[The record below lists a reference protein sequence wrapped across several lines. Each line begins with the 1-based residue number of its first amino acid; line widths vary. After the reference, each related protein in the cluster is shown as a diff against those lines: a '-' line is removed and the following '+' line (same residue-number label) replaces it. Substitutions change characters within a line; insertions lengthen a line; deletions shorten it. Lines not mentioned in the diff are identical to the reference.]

1 MQILGSSIIL
11 QLQNRRLI
19 GADTPMTGLSEL
31 VPVDFH
37 CTEGLSH
44 LYEVDVRFASQDP
57 NIELKQMLGQPV
69 TLSLE
74 LTGALASS
82 EKRYFHGYVTNFSHL
97 GTDGGL
103 TMYRATLRPWL
114 WMLSRRQDIRIFQ
127 EETVQSILSGV
138 FKAYGALASYEFK
151 LSKATA
157 NRSYCTQYRETDLN
171 FALRLME
178 EEGLFFYFEHTK
190 TSHKLIVTDTST
202 NAKPIDGLSA
212 SLPYSQDEMLDDV
225 DVITAFH
232 GSRHLAPIV
241 IALKTADY
249 KVPAARRS
257 AVQRA
262 AIEQGDVPSYE
273 IYDYLGAHAYPAG
286 DRGDELARF
295 RAEALAASSKVFS
308 GVTTSRRLMPRRYF
322 ELDGHYDHTS
332 TDPEDRQ
339 FMLVTVTH
347 SGQNNYQ
354 ASDGAA
360 AYSCSFTCIRKK
372 IPYRPPL
379 TIERPV
385 IAGPQTATVV
395 GPKGEEIYTDALGR
409 VKAQFHWDR
418 LGQKD
423 HRSSCWMRVGQQW
436 AGKGFGMIQIPRIGE
451 EAVVLFLDGNPDRPL
466 IISRVYNAVNVP
478 PWGLPA
484 NATQSG
490 ILTRSSKGATSAN
503 ANAIRFE
510 DKLGQEEIWIHAEK
524 DQRIEVEHDESHT
537 VGHDRSKSVGRD
549 ETAQVGRHWSLST
562 GGYKQEKVALASVS
576 SVGLGAMFNVGMAY
590 NVNVGGLYLRN
601 VGLQMASTVGMS
613 RTDRVVQDWTAHV
626 GHSYT
631 VTVRGKAV
639 GDAVS
644 AEQANPIEP
653 SPDFAPQLPAPVSSA
668 ESNQIRITD
677 QGQASLSGSNMA
689 QLIGPGGTVTI
700 DAAGIHLKGTA
711 IYLDGPVTQSSG
723 SAKSLAPVTEADC
736 AICKAM
742 SANPVDIA
750 TGQKLLEHDDFVLP
764 GRLPIRWNRRYR
776 SADQRAGS
784 FGAAWKLQ
792 YGTEVRLETTPEGPS
807 KIVYID
813 FDGRRLNFPL
823 LEVGQEH
830 FHPLEKYTLVRLEDR
845 DGRAAYAVR
854 FSDGAVETYEPHPV
868 ISNQWQLHRLE
879 TRDHQSLTFTYTQ
892 TGSLHEVRNDVYVV
906 GCRHDDQGRVLEIH
920 LLNEQ
925 GESKTRLAAYGYDEH
940 GDLVKA
946 VDQGG
951 RVWRYAYHRHLLTSY
966 ETPAGAT
973 FGSEWDGDTPSARCV
988 RTYGF
993 TRDEAGKPIVTRET
1007 RLEYSPATQRT
1018 RVTDAMGNVTTYRHN
1033 GLWMVDQVVH
1043 PDGSTETTEFDEKG
1057 NVSARVDAL
1066 GRRTQTV
1073 SDARGNPLA
1082 IRDAA
1087 GYLTRIEY
1095 NDQNLPIRITD
1106 PAGQIWQ
1113 REYDTEGH
1121 LIKEVDPL
1129 GNTKSTE
1136 FEKGLPVAH
1145 TDALG
1150 NVTRMQ
1156 WNDAGLLVART
1167 DCSGFTTQYAY
1178 DDLGRPIGQT
1188 NALGQTSKMKLNA
1201 AGQPT
1206 VIEPAGLG
1214 QWRIA
1219 YDGAGRPVS
1228 HTDPLGRTQHIVWDA
1243 YDRPVIATDASDG
1256 THGFEYDSLG
1266 RLIVLTNPK
1275 GERTTFSYDTRG
1287 RIAEQIGFDGRR
1299 QQFRY
1304 NAAGELV
1311 ERVDYGRDGQLRTSL
1326 LYENRGHLIE
1336 RRSSDGAIT
1345 TFGYDE
1351 RGLPTQARHQPELG
1365 EASQITYEYDAAGR
1379 RTAEIQSHHGRIWRL
1394 QHRLDAAGH
1403 RVETYVPG
1411 TGTLAWQ
1418 RYGSGYIHGVLLDG
1432 VALASFERDALHRT
1446 VLNTQ
1451 GSISQLLA
1459 YTDAGHM
1466 ASQRLQDLDEQ
1477 GEPRAE
1483 PREWRVWDYDR
1494 AGQLV
1499 SLKDAWRGEKQYIYD
1514 PLARLLSVVRH
1525 DGGEVVEDVVSEMF
1539 RYDLAGNLL
1548 VRLRGDGVSAS
1559 GRAGTAPSAVGD
1571 RLIQFVDA
1579 DPAIRVLHGFSYDG
1593 HGNRTEQTTQVASDV
1608 VVAKQTGVLDKLFA
1622 RQTTAEVQT
1631 TVSVSQ
1637 VMRYRYDASQRL
1649 VSVEHG
1655 DGARTTYQYDALG
1668 RRIAKSHV
1676 VAGESPRL
1684 TLFVWDGDWMLQEV
1698 HAGETAR
1705 QDAAATFV
1713 AHPDHQGPLSRISGG
1728 QRYHYLSDHVGTPQ
1742 ELVDDARKVV
1752 WAADFDGY
1760 GEIRRELV
1768 AEVDNP
1774 LRFPGQYHD
1783 RESRLHY
1790 NQYRYYDPR
1799 TGRYTSQDPIGLKG
1813 GLNFYS
1819 YVHGNPV
1826 ARTDALGLDDTA
1838 CLADPSLC
1846 GMSTPSAPD
1855 FYHLAVSSSIG
1866 TADVIYTRNG
1876 SLFLGYGIAHG
1887 TPSSVVGPWLPNAD
1901 GTKKSLRQKLGVSL
1915 TAGTLCGKKHKP
1927 QDVDDFVDGA
1937 STGLSAFF
1945 GPGPVGIGGAYSFNS
1960 SGSAIETGFGTPG
1973 FSFQPVDYMNQV
1985 ATHLPRW

>member
-1 MQILGSSIIL
+1 MQILGSSTFL
-11 QLQNRRLI
+11 RLQNKRLI
-19 GADTPMTGLSEL
+19 GANTPMIGRSEL
-31 VPVDFH
+31 VPIDFH
-37 CTEGLSH
+37 CTEGLSQI
-44 LYEVDVRFASQDP
+44 YEIDVRFASQDA
-57 NIELKQMLGQPV
+57 NIELKQMIGQPV

-74 LTGALASS
+74 LTTALASS
-82 EKRYFHGYVTNFSHL
+82 ERRHFHGYVTNFSHL
-97 GTDGGL
+97 DTDGGL
-103 TMYRATLRPWL
+103 TVYRATLRPWL
-114 WMLSRRQDIRIFQ
+114 WMLSRRQDQRIFQ
-127 EETVQSILSGV
+127 EETAQSILSEV
-138 FKAYGALASYEFK
+138 FRAYGALASFEFR
-151 LSKATA
+151 LSKPTP
-157 NRSYCTQYRETDLN
+157 NRSYCTQYRETDLT
-171 FALRLME
+171 FSLRLME

-190 TSHKLIVTDTST
+190 TGHKLIVTDSST
-202 NAKPIDGLSA
+202 TAKPIGGLSA
-212 SLPYSQDEMLDDV
+212 SLLYSQDEILDDV
-225 DVITAFH
+225 DVVTAFH
-232 GSRHLAPIV
+232 GSRQLESNVSAI
-241 IALKTADY
+241 KTADY

-257 AVQRA
+257 AVQHA
-262 AIEQGDVPSYE
+262 SIEQGDVPSYE

-286 DRGDELARF
+286 DRGNELARF
-295 RAEALAASSKVFS
+295 RAEALAAGSKIFS
-308 GVTTSRRLMPRRYF
+308 GVTTSRRLMPRHFF
-322 ELDGHYDHTS
+322 ELEGHYDHTS
-332 TDPEDRQ
+332 TNPGDNQ
-339 FMLVTVTH
+339 FMVVTATH
-347 SGQNNYQ
+347 RAQNNYQ
-354 ASDGAA
+354 AGDGAA

-385 IAGPQTATVV
+385 IAGPQTVTIV

-409 VKAQFHWDR
+409 VKGQFHWDR
-418 LGQKD
+418 LGQMD

-451 EAVVLFLDGNPDRPL
+451 EGVVLFLDGNPDRPL

-478 PWGLPA
+478 PWSLPA

-490 ILTRSSKGATSAN
+490 ILTRSSKGATSVN
-503 ANAIRFE
+503 ANALRFE
-510 DKLGQEEIWIHAEK
+510 DKKGQEEIWIHAEK

-549 ETAQVGRHWSLST
+549 ETAQVGRHWALST

-626 GHSYT
+626 GHSYI

-639 GDAVS
+639 GDAVN
-644 AEQANPIEP
+644 ADQANPIEP
-653 SPDFAPQLPAPVSSA
+653 SPDFAPQLPAPVSSP

-677 QGQASLSGSNMA
+677 QGQASLSGSAVA

-742 SANPVDIA
+742 SAHPVDIA

-764 GRLPIRWNRRYR
+764 GRLPILWNRRYR

-784 FGAAWKLQ
+784 FGAAWKIQ

-807 KIVYID
+807 KLIYID

-845 DGRAAYAVR
+845 DGQAAYAVR

-879 TRDHQSLTFTYTQ
+879 TRDRQSLTFSYTQ
-892 TGSLHEVRNDVYVV
+892 TGSLHEVRSNVYTV
-906 GCRHDDQGRVLEIH
+906 GCRHDDQGRVIEVH
-920 LLNEQ
+920 LLDEQ
-925 GESKTRLAAYGYDEH
+925 GGCKAKLAAYEYDEH

-951 RVWRYAYHRHLLTSY
+951 RVWRYAYHKHLLTSY

-973 FGSEWDGDTPSARCV
+973 FVSEWDGDTSSARCV

-1007 RLEYSPATQRT
+1007 RLEYSPATLRT

-1033 GLWMVDQVVH
+1033 GLWMVDQIVH

-1113 REYDTEGH
+1113 REYDAEGH

-1136 FEKGLPVAH
+1136 FKKGLPVAH

-1178 DDLGRPIGQT
+1178 DDFGRPIGQT

-1219 YDGAGRPVS
+1219 DDGAGRPIA
-1228 HTDPLGRTQHIVWDA
+1228 HTDPLGRSRQVAWDA
-1243 YDRPVIATDASDG
+1243 YDRPLVATDAAG
-1256 THGFEYDSLG
+1256 GAHRFEYDSLG
-1266 RLIVLTNPK
+1266 RLTALINPN
-1275 GERTTFSYDTRG
+1275 GERSTFAYDARG

-1304 NAAGELV
+1304 NAADELV
-1311 ERVDYGRDGQLRTSL
+1311 ERIDCGRDGQLRTTL
-1326 LYENRGHLIE
+1326 LYDNLGHLIE
-1336 RRSSDGAIT
+1336 RRFSDGGLTVFA
-1345 TFGYDE
+1345 YDA
-1351 RGLPTQARHQPELG
+1351 RGLPTQARYQPAVG

-1379 RTAEIQSHHGRIWRL
+1379 LTAEIQAHHGRVWRL
-1394 QHRLDAAGH
+1394 QHRLDALGN
-1403 RVETYVPG
+1403 RSEMYIPG

-1418 RYGSGYIHGVLLDG
+1418 RYGSGHIHGILLDG
-1432 VALASFERDALHRT
+1432 ASVASFERDALHLT

-1451 GSISQLLA
+1451 GPIAQLLA
-1459 YTDAGHM
+1459 YTEAGYI
-1466 ASQRLQDLDEQ
+1466 ASQRLQDLDERGQ
-1477 GEPRAE
+1477 PRAE
-1483 PREWRVWDYDR
+1483 PRSWRAWHYDL

-1499 SLKDAWRGEKQYIYD
+1499 SLKDAWRGERQYRYD
-1514 PLARLLSVVRH
+1514 PLARLVGVARQS
-1525 DGGEVVEDVVSEMF
+1525 GGEAVSDVKSETYH
-1539 RYDLAGNLL
+1539 YDPAANLL
-1548 VRLRGDGVSAS
+1548 ARMAGDGVSEA
-1559 GRAGTAPSAVGD
+1559 RVIANAPSAVGD
-1571 RLIQFVDA
+1571 RLMQFVDA
-1579 DPAIRVLHGFSYDG
+1579 DAAVRTLYGFAYDG
-1593 HGNRTEQTTQVASDV
+1593 HGNRVEQTLGTESDATIV
-1608 VVAKQTGVLDKLFA
+1608 QPFGLLDKLLS
-1622 RQTTAEVQT
+1622 RPEVSEVRT
-1631 TVSVSQ
+1631 TVSSPQ
-1637 VMRYRYDASQRL
+1637 VTRYRYDGAHQL
-1649 VSVEHG
+1649 VGIEHA
-1655 DGARTTYQYDALG
+1655 DGSRTEYRYDARG
-1668 RRIAKSHV
+1668 RRIAKLHTP
-1676 VAGESPRL
+1676 AGEPEHI
-1684 TLFVWDGDWMLQEV
+1684 TLFVWDGDWMVQEV
-1698 HAGETAR
+1698 RAG
-1705 QDAAATFV
+1705 ATDREDTVVSYV
-1713 AHPDHQGPLSRISGG
+1713 AHPDHQGPLLRVSDGK
-1728 QRYHYLSDHVGTPQ
+1728 RYHYLSDHLGTPQ
-1742 ELVDDARKVV
+1742 ELVDDGRKVV

-1760 GEIRRELV
+1760 GLTRHELV

-1774 LRFPGQYHD
+1774 IRFPGQYRD
-1783 RESRLHY
+1783 LESRLHY
-1790 NQYRYYDPR
+1790 NRYRYYDPQA
-1799 TGRYTSQDPIGLKG
+1799 GRYTSQDPIGLKG
-1813 GLNFYS
+1813 GLNVYA

-1855 FYHLAVSSSIG
+1855 FYHFSASLFVG
-1866 TADVIYTRNG
+1866 TLSATYTRNG
-1876 SLFLGYGIAHG
+1876 TLFVGWGVAHG
-1887 TPSSVVGPWLPNAD
+1887 NPSSATSAFSEAKWL
-1901 GTKKSLRQKLGVSL
+1901 KKFGFSFAAGQMNGCIRQK
-1915 TAGTLCGKKHKP
+1915 GKKI
-1927 QDVDDFVDGA
+1927 DDYVAGA
-1937 STGLSAFF
+1937 STGVSAYY
-1945 GPGPVGIGGAYSFNS
+1945 GVGGAVAANS
-1960 SGSAIETGFGTPG
+1960 SGSSTEFGIGTPG
-1973 FSFQPVDYMNQV
+1973 VAFQPVEYMHPLIGN
-1985 ATHLPRW
+1985 LPRWGGE